1 MLLGQHQQEVMRA
14 TRARS
19 HRHLIS
25 LPFIS
30 ATILILATAANAFRQ
45 IGGGCIPNR
54 LTRHALAHAT
64 LRKGSSARILT
75 SLKMLGDA
83 ERQPGFKEDG
93 TVLEDKGTVEQFA
106 SGRGSRRDAL
116 VGGVAALMSGLL
128 IPSMW

>member
-1 MLLGQHQQEVMRA
+1 
-14 TRARS
+14 
-19 HRHLIS
+19 
-25 LPFIS
+25 
-30 ATILILATAANAFRQ
+30 
-45 IGGGCIPNR
+45 
-54 LTRHALAHAT
+54 
-64 LRKGSSARILT
+64 
-75 SLKMLGDA
+75 MLGDA